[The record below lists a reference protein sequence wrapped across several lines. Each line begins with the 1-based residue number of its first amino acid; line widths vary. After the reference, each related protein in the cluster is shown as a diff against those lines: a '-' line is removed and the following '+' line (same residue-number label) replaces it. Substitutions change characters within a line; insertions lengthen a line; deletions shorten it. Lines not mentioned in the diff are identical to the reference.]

1 MGGEFGGE
9 EGGKCN
15 VFSRVFRHGKKQKVF
30 VVSLSVAERDDSLTH
45 TPKREKKERNK
56 NYFLEIRNNSF
67 IFRNRRCC
75 CFVVIAIMCFHSSL
89 SAKPPQRERKG
100 KEGADMATSQEKI
113 WEFFLCGE
121 ARFFLLRPYAGN
133 DA

>member
-30 VVSLSVAERDDSLTH
+30 VISLNVAERDDSLTH

-67 IFRNRRCC
+67 IFRNRPCC

-89 SAKPPQRERKG
+89 PQGERGERRCRYGNIPG
-100 KEGADMATSQEKI
+100 KNMGI
-113 WEFFLCGE
+113 
-121 ARFFLLRPYAGN
+121 LLVWRNAGFSPFPRPYAGN